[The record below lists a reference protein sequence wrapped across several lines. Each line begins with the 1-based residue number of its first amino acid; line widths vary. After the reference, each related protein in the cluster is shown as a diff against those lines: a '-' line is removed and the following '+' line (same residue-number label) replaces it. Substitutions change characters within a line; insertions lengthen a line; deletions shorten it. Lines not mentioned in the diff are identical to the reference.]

1 MPTSPTDPAAPA
13 TLLVFI
19 DEAGGLGSWRLIDG
33 GAVVARG
40 GGALLPDDA
49 ARAVLA
55 VPGTKVA
62 IHWLE
67 LAEDLTQAQ
76 AAAAAR
82 LMLADM
88 SAEPLAE
95 MHVAVGR
102 SEAGATPAALVPA
115 RTMDAWLATAEAAGI
130 DADAIV
136 PAPLL
141 IAPPQTGVVRRGIDH
156 RGPMAAFALEPE
168 LATAI
173 LGDAPV
179 AALDDAAY
187 EAGLPAMA
195 ADPVLDLR
203 QGPFARRRQW
213 RLENGAGRRLAM
225 LAAILLVLTLAV
237 PVTRLILAN
246 RSAARLEAE
255 AAALA
260 RRPASGADSAPGF
273 ALVAPALFD
282 AVRATPNA
290 ELGRIDYRA
299 DGSLAATVLID
310 SPATLETLAA
320 RIEAAGL
327 AVERGAARS
336 VNGRPAAEL
345 TVRPS

>member
-1 MPTSPTDPAAPA
+1 M
-13 TLLVFI
+13 LVFLG
-19 DEAGGLGSWRLIDG
+19 EGGVPGSWRLIDG
-33 GAVVARG
+33 GAIVARG

-55 VPGTKVA
+55 VPGADVA
-62 IHWLE
+62 IHWIE
-67 LAEDLTQAQ
+67 LAQDLTQVQ

-88 SAEPLAE
+88 SAEPLSE

-102 SEAGATPAALVPA
+102 SEAGATPAALVPM
-115 RTMDAWLATAEAAGI
+115 RTMEVWLAAAEAVGI

-141 IAPPQTGVVRRGIDH
+141 IAPPETGFVRHGFDH
-156 RGPMAAFALEPE
+156 RAMLSAFALEPE
-168 LATAI
+168 LAGAI

-179 AALDDAAY
+179 AELSDTDY
-187 EAGLPAMA
+187 EAGLPALA

-203 QGPFARRRQW
+203 QSAFARRRQW
-213 RLENGAGRRLAM
+213 KLESGLGRRLAM
-225 LAAILLVLTLAV
+225 LAAILILLTLAV
-237 PVTRLILAN
+237 PVAALILTN
-246 RSAARLEAE
+246 RSASRLEAE

-260 RRPASGADSAPGF
+260 RRPAGGADSAPGF
-273 ALVAPALFD
+273 ALVAPTLFD

-299 DGSLAATVLID
+299 DGSLAATVLVD
-310 SPATLETLAA
+310 GPATLETLAA
-320 RIEAAGL
+320 RIEAAGFT
-327 AVERGAARS
+327 VERGAVQSR
-336 VNGRPAAEL
+336 NGRPAADL